1 MSRPADGLAHVAAS
15 IARLTAAERPEWA
28 SARSWGA
35 ARALLASLRADVTEA
50 LDDGPT
56 LTAEALGVS
65 RATLARWRGDGGWLA
80 QEDAP
85 ADRAR

>member
-15 IARLTAAERPEWA
+15 LARLTAAERPEWA

-65 RATLARWRGDGGWLA
+65 RSTLDRWTRDGWLA
-80 QEDAP
+80 
-85 ADRAR
+85 ADGAASDHAE